1 MKKKILLSL
10 LASTILVAQDIELK
24 PLQITSTAIQTDE
37 LKSTDAVEIY
47 TSEDIQ
53 KAHVQNLYEFLN
65 QQTSVIAMP
74 SYGNPFSQKLDM
86 RGYGIED
93 GYQNIIVTLDG
104 RKINNIDMIAPLLG
118 SISTSCIEKIEIIK
132 SGGIVIGGDGANAG
146 VINIT
151 TKKNND
157 KELSI
162 YGGSYKTLG
171 GAFYLGH
178 GDEKLSLSASG
189 EAQKSDG
196 IRHINSGKERDE
208 KKLSTAAFNAAYLPI
223 DKVELRAGAATAQV
237 DVIYAS
243 YLTLDEYNEDVKQ
256 AGATNWGATE
266 QKFDTDAINA
276 GVSYYANQKLSL
288 HADARHEEKRS
299 TYITYY
305 SIADYDYDS
314 AKMSVDFKDDFFS
327 ISFGVDMFEG
337 KRDSHANSYAIANET
352 TKENLASFVMS
363 NFNFGNHSI
372 KAGARIEKIEYGY
385 DDALSNLK
393 DDYSLLGSE
402 LGYNYAL
409 DKKSSLFLN
418 YAHAYQAPDID
429 RFFNKDWLGNVSF
442 NGFID
447 PMKTDSF
454 TLGYN
459 NITSKNKFKI
469 SLFYIDL
476 EDEIYYYADPSY
488 VSSKNTNIDKSH
500 KYGFDVY
507 DKFIISEIFNL
518 ALNYNYVKAKI
529 DEEMQNGE
537 NYAGKNLPGVSNHNA
552 KATLSYLPTSNI
564 AFALTQSYRSKAYAA
579 NDFENN
585 FAQKQDAYTS
595 TDISAAYTKDTLELF
610 AKINNLFN
618 QKNGLWVEDNAIYPV
633 DFTTTAM
640 AGLKL
645 KF

>member
-1 MKKKILLSL
+1 
-10 LASTILVAQDIELK
+10 
-24 PLQITSTAIQTDE
+24 
-37 LKSTDAVEIY
+37 
-47 TSEDIQ
+47 
-53 KAHVQNLYEFLN
+53 
-65 QQTSVIAMP
+65 
-74 SYGNPFSQKLDM
+74 
-86 RGYGIED
+86 
-93 GYQNIIVTLDG
+93 
-104 RKINNIDMIAPLLG
+104 
-118 SISTSCIEKIEIIK
+118 
-132 SGGIVIGGDGANAG
+132 
-146 VINIT
+146 
-151 TKKNND
+151 
-157 KELSI
+157 ELSI

-196 IRHINSGKERDE
+196 IRHINSSTERDE
-208 KKLSTAAFNAAYLPI
+208 KKLSTVAFNAAYLPI

-299 TYITYY
+299 TYITYS

-409 DKKSSLFLN
+409 DKKSSVFLN

-488 VSSKNTNIDKSH
+488 ISSKNTNIDKSH

-595 TDISAAYTKDTLELF
+595 TDISATYTKDTLELF

>member
-118 SISTSCIEKIEIIK
+118 SISPSSIEKIEIIK

-162 YGGSYKTLG
+162 YGGSYKTFD

-178 GDEKLSLSASG
+178 SDDKLSLSASG

-208 KKLSTAAFNAAYLPI
+208 KKLSTAAFNVAYLPI
-223 DKVELRAGAATAQV
+223 DKLELRAGAASARV

-256 AGATNWGATE
+256 AGNSNWGATE

-299 TYITYY
+299 TYITYS

-314 AKMSVDFKDDFFS
+314 AKLSVDFKDDFFS

-337 KRDSHANSYAIANET
+337 KRDSHASSYAIASDT
-352 TKENLASFVMS
+352 SKENLASFLMS

-372 KAGARIEKIEYGY
+372 KAGARVEAVEYRY
-385 DDALSNLK
+385 DDALNNLK
-393 DDYSLLGSE
+393 DDYSLFGAE
-402 LGYNYAL
+402 LGYNYTL
-409 DKKSSLFLN
+409 DKKSSVFLN

-459 NITSKNKFKI
+459 NITSKNKFKT
-469 SLFYIDL
+469 SLFYVEL
-476 EDEIYYYADPSY
+476 KDEIYYYTDPSY
-488 VSSKNTNIDKSH
+488 ISSKNTNIDKSH

-529 DEEMQNGE
+529 DEEMQNGK

-552 KATLSYLPTSNI
+552 KTTLSYLPTSCI

-618 QKNGLWVEDNAIYPV
+618 QKNGLWIEDNAIYPL
-633 DFTTTAM
+633 DFTTTAI